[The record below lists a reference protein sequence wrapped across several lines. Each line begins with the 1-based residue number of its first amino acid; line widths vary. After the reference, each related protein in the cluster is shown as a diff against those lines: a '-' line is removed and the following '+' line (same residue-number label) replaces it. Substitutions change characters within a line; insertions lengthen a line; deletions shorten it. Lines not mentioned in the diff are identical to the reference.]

1 MEKIISDAG
10 KIQNVILI
18 IPNEKYQNTITQ
30 LIKELV
36 EEKKS
41 ICFVSVNKTKNTL
54 EKEFKAKK
62 ISTEKIYFIDCIS
75 KSISKGKVSWSDEK
89 AQFIDNPNSL
99 TQMSLAIFKLMEKTQ
114 IDFFVLDSLNTLLI
128 YNDEKSILKFVH
140 HTTGK
145 LKENNTTGI
154 FVYLKQEMNEKLLKT
169 FSQFADKIIESDIPI
184 KKEFVRKKNSMSSF
198 EEIKL

>member
-114 IDFFVLDSLNTLLI
+114 IDFFVLDDYTI
-128 YNDEKSILKFVH
+128 
-140 HTTGK
+140 
-145 LKENNTTGI
+145 
-154 FVYLKQEMNEKLLKT
+154 
-169 FSQFADKIIESDIPI
+169 
-184 KKEFVRKKNSMSSF
+184 
-198 EEIKL
+198 